1 MDPEEAEAREQQL
14 IEEAFVYH
22 TEKQYPAGVTDN
34 RKRVIRKKAAK
45 FEVQD
50 GVLFYKMKKKDEVGV
65 CDERKMRAHLSQ
77 CFEHKQ
83 LSAFPTTKAAPRP
96 KLRHITIP
104 VYCPCL
110 RPDSFDQMIQCD
122 RCDVW
127 HHYKCVNIKEAPR
140 GDWFCPACS

>member
-1 MDPEEAEAREQQL
+1 MRFCSVGTGSGTEIIVEKMLFTNHVRPWMGDNCSNDAVHQSRSTTDGRDSLKGAILSLWCQNPEIMDPEEAEAREQQL

-65 CDERKMRAHLSQ
+65 CDES
-77 CFEHKQ
+77 
-83 LSAFPTTKAAPRP
+83 
-96 KLRHITIP
+96 
-104 VYCPCL
+104 
-110 RPDSFDQMIQCD
+110 SFKS
-122 RCDVW
+122 V
-127 HHYKCVNIKEAPR
+127 
-140 GDWFCPACS
+140 F